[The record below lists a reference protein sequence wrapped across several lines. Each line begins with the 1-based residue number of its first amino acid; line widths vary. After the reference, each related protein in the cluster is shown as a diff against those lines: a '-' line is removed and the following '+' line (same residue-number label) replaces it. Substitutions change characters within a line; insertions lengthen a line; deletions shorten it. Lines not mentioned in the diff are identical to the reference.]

1 LEKKENNDIKI
12 QKIQISGNRLSSLL
26 IFVLLIMITSFS
38 VDNWIYIGDFQ
49 NNRVKIY
56 RIIIIIQ
63 MVNRSGSSFQIFTQL
78 IIKLTEI

>member
-1 LEKKENNDIKI
+1 MEKKENNDIKI